1 MPSAAA
7 GGGGAAAAAG
17 GVGGASDEWWWT
29 DMRCSGDL
37 IPHINE
43 GSSLKVGEDG
53 VRGRVKCLLTSHVMP
68 ASSAAIL
75 QHINGKKFRRAK
87 LKAESLA
94 LLASA
99 NAPFL
104 VRATSRPGSLFCA
117 LTGKLVPG
125 TPEAVERHKEGWAFL
140 KCQTKYYEKTW
151 KLKTEDETN
160 QEEDGEEDGEDETQ
174 HAKADE
180 KKEKKMK
187 KKKKEEKRAASDEA
201 MAAPA
206 DEENDGGGG
215 GVQHK
220 KKRKKTK
227 QENGDDANGSLG
239 ALMTQGMD
247 EGIWVPPDSALDS
260 DVEDDDDIVDVD
272 VEDVRPPTKKAKKT
286 KETADKTGKKK
297 KKTSKKLSKMMS

>member
-94 LLASA
+94 LLASTRSA
-99 NAPFL
+99 H
-104 VRATSRPGSLFCA
+104 VVCCSGS
-117 LTGKLVPG
+117 
-125 TPEAVERHKEGWAFL
+125 
-140 KCQTKYYEKTW
+140 
-151 KLKTEDETN
+151 
-160 QEEDGEEDGEDETQ
+160 
-174 HAKADE
+174 
-180 KKEKKMK
+180 
-187 KKKKEEKRAASDEA
+187 
-201 MAAPA
+201 
-206 DEENDGGGG
+206 
-215 GVQHK
+215 
-220 KKRKKTK
+220 
-227 QENGDDANGSLG
+227 
-239 ALMTQGMD
+239 
-247 EGIWVPPDSALDS
+247 
-260 DVEDDDDIVDVD
+260 
-272 VEDVRPPTKKAKKT
+272 
-286 KETADKTGKKK
+286 
-297 KKTSKKLSKMMS
+297 